1 MKKTVIII
9 VLFFMYCEGFPQ
21 SIEVFV
27 KSESHNKQIDIY
39 NDELSEMVI
48 HTIMEDT
55 VFEPWYSLT
64 IYEDS
69 PLRFKVGI
77 ATFDDVTRLTG
88 WIDKKHC
95 GVYLRIYEED
105 HDIIRLYNAPTEQS
119 SCEEHVLG
127 TGYHEVWVIGAD
139 IKSGFLNVAFKE
151 EDRLCTG
158 WTKQY
163 CSDYI
168 AGCE

>member
-1 MKKTVIII
+1 MKKSICVIFF
-9 VLFFMYCEGFPQ
+9 LFSLLKVFPQ
-21 SIEVFV
+21 DIEIFI
-27 KSESHNKQIDIY
+27 KSESHNKQINIY
-39 NDELSEMVI
+39 NNELSEMVI

-55 VFEPWYSLT
+55 VFDIAYDLF

-69 PLRFKVGI
+69 PMRFKVGI
-77 ATFDDVTRLTG
+77 SFLNTKPFLIG
-88 WIDKKHC
+88 WIDKKYC

-105 HDIIRLYNAPTEQS
+105 HDIIRLYNAPSEQS
-119 SCEEHVLG
+119 ICEEHVLG

-168 AGCE
+168 LD